1 MMSSLRALVVAVGG
15 ALGATC
21 RWGIDAIVGPTDWPW
36 VLLVVNVAGSFV
48 LGLVL
53 VAATTSKR
61 ELIRLGGGVGFCGG
75 LTTFSSFAVVTA
87 RLIEADRTVSGAAF
101 VAVSIGLACV
111 ALVAGMRLRQPAAAQ

>member
-1 MMSSLRALVVAVGG
+1 MMSSSRALVVAVGG

-21 RWGIDAIVGPTDWPW
+21 RWGIDAIIGPTDWPW
-36 VLLVVNVAGSFV
+36 ALLIINVAGSFV
-48 LGLVL
+48 LGVVL
-53 VAATTSKR
+53 VAAATSKR

-111 ALVAGMRLRQPAAAQ
+111 ALVAGMRLRQPEATQ